1 MRASETNTG
10 KLYRLIDR
18 HIELSELF
26 DRRMPPARRAP
37 PVLLTT
43 MSVGKPDAECLV
55 ALADRVLA
63 AYEGTSF
70 DQDPSVLALRAA
82 LGQTIADMLDKEIP
96 AP

>member
-1 MRASETNTG
+1 MRASETMTE
-10 KLYRLIDR
+10 KLDILIDR
-18 HIELSELF
+18 HTELSELF
-26 DRRMPPARRAP
+26 DRKIPSARRAP

-43 MSVGKPDAECLV
+43 MSVGKADAECLV

-82 LGQTIADMLDKEIP
+82 LGQMIADMLDKEIT

>member
-1 MRASETNTG
+1 MRAPDAITE
-10 KLYRLIDR
+10 KLDLLIDR
-18 HIELSELF
+18 HAELSELF
-26 DRRMPPARRAP
+26 DRRIASARRAP

-43 MSVGKPDAECLV
+43 MSAGKADAECLV

-82 LGQTIADMLDKEIP
+82 LGQTIADMLDKQI
-96 AP
+96 AAS

>member
-1 MRASETNTG
+1 MRAPENMTE
-10 KLYRLIDR
+10 KLDLLIDR
-18 HIELSELF
+18 HTELSELF
-26 DRRMPPARRAP
+26 DRKIASARRAP

-43 MSVGKPDAECLV
+43 MSVGKADAECLV

-82 LGQTIADMLDKEIP
+82 LGQMIADMLNKEIT

>member
-1 MRASETNTG
+1 MRVSETKME
-10 KLYRLIDR
+10 KLDRLIDR

-26 DRRMPPARRAP
+26 DRRIPSERRAP

-43 MSVGKPDAECLV
+43 MSVGKAEAECFV
-55 ALADRVLA
+55 VLADRVLA

-70 DQDPSVLALRAA
+70 DQDPSVISLRAA
-82 LGQTIADMLDKEIP
+82 LGQAIADMLDKEIP